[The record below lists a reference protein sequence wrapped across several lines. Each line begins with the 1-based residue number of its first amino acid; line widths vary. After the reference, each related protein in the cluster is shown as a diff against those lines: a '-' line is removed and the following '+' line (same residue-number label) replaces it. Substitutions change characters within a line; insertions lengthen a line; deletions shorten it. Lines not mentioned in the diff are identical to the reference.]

1 MSGPDPS
8 GVPDP
13 ADLAAPAGRVAVV
26 LAAGKGTRMRSER
39 PKVLHEAAGRPL
51 LAWVLDAARG
61 AGCER
66 ILVVVGHRSE
76 EVRRA
81 FEGADDVTWVLQE
94 RQRGTGH
101 ALLQVADEVRPGPS
115 GASGGRDPASDR
127 APLLLVLSGDA
138 PLVRPETLDRL
149 TAAVTDPAGGA
160 WGAMAVSTLDEP
172 GSLGRVIPRD
182 PPERDAGDGHRL
194 ARIVEAS
201 DATPEE
207 LAVRTVNAGMYALPA
222 GIFPYLE
229 RLEPDNVKGELY
241 LTDALV
247 SAAADGEIVRL
258 VDLEDPTEALGVN
271 TPTELEDAARVLA
284 VRAARAARAA
294 RE

>member
-1 MSGPDPS
+1 
-8 GVPDP
+8 
-13 ADLAAPAGRVAVV
+13 
-26 LAAGKGTRMRSER
+26 MRSER

-66 ILVVVGHRSE
+66 LLVVIGHRAE

-81 FEGADDVTWVLQE
+81 FADAGDITWVLQE
-94 RQRGTGH
+94 RQLGTGH
-101 ALLQVADEVRPGPS
+101 ALLQVESAL
-115 GASGGRDPASDR
+115 AGRS
-127 APLLLVLSGDA
+127 PLLLVLSGDA

-149 TAAVTDPAGGA
+149 TAAVSGEADGDDRA
-160 WGAMAVSTLDEP
+160 WGAMAVSTLAEP
-172 GSLGRVIPRD
+172 GSLGRVIPRA
-182 PPERDAGDGHRL
+182 ETDGGRQRL

-201 DATPEE
+201 DATPDE

-222 GIFPYLE
+222 GIFPYLK
-229 RLEPDNVKGELY
+229 RLEPDNAKGELY

-247 SAAADGEIVRL
+247 SAAAEGETVRL
-258 VDLEDPTEALGVN
+258 VELDTPTEALGVN
-271 TPTELEDAARVLA
+271 TPEELDHAARLL
-284 VRAARAARAA
+284 AA